1 MYDIK
6 SCSDLAKNGIVE
18 SGEFDLDLI
27 QDHKPVKAWCN
38 LPSGETILGQNTT
51 IEIEHCTGSSC
62 IQEDLTYD
70 NALEEIVA
78 LLNSSSNLLFFV
90 NGYYYRGP
98 PLTWFP
104 LLRFLAYVCSSGGF
118 SC

>member
-1 MYDIK
+1 MHDIK

-38 LPSGETILGQNTT
+38 LPEGETVLGQNTT
-51 IEIEHCTGSSC
+51 IEIEHCTGSGC

-78 LLNSSSNLLFFV
+78 LMDSTSDCQQDITFICNLAPIQV
-90 NGYYYRGP
+90 KIIIIN
-98 PLTWFP
+98 
-104 LLRFLAYVCSSGGF
+104 C
-118 SC
+118 